1 MEIGVLIIVIF
12 VLLNAAS
19 KSPTV
24 RGKIGEFRV
33 SRLLKKDLNPS
44 VYRVLGDVTVPS
56 INGTTQIDHVV
67 VSPFGIFVIETKN
80 YNGWIFGN
88 VHDAN
93 WTQTIYKNKSRFQN
107 PIRQNYAH
115 VKALETIT
123 GLEES
128 VFHSMVVFT
137 GSAEFKTPIPDEVCG
152 LADLLQR
159 IKLKGRH
166 VLSPAQ
172 LVEASSAIQK
182 GRLQPGFMTDS
193 SHINSLGE
201 RFENAAKQDMSR
213 GVSQGIGQI
222 VFVAATKLLAVAAVI
237 VVGILL
243 VSFVKSAF
251 TNLSV
256 LKTQPSVRQSNSPLP
271 VTKRSSHNEIEPSA
285 WRQEQQVITKQLE
298 LEKDLLC
305 GYSIDTNR
313 CACYDRKGNKIE
325 LVFER
330 CKELASGER

>member
-1 MEIGVLIIVIF
+1 MEIGVLIIIIF
-12 VLLNAAS
+12 VLLIAAS
-19 KSPTV
+19 KSPAV
-24 RGKIGEFRV
+24 KGKIGEFRV

-44 VYRVLGDVTVPS
+44 VYRVLGDVTIPS

-80 YNGWIFGN
+80 FTGWIFGN
-88 VHDAN
+88 ARDAN

-107 PIRQNYAH
+107 PIRQNYTH

-128 VFHSMVVFT
+128 VFHSMVIFT
-137 GSAEFKTPIPDEVCG
+137 GSAEFKTPVPDEVCG
-152 LADLLQR
+152 LADLVQR
-159 IKLKGRH
+159 INLKSRH

-172 LVEASSAIQK
+172 VVEASHAIQK

-201 RFENAAKQDMSR
+201 RFENVAKQGMSR
-213 GVSQGIGQI
+213 RASRGIRQI
-222 VFVAATKLLAVAAVI
+222 VFVVATKLLAVAVII

-243 VSFVKSAF
+243 VSFVKSTF

-256 LKTQPSVRQSNSPLP
+256 LKTQPSAQQSNSPLP
-271 VTKRSSHNEIEPSA
+271 VTKSSSHNEIKPST

-298 LEKDLLC
+298 FEKNLRC

-313 CACYDRKGNKIE
+313 CACYDRQNNKIE
-325 LVFER
+325 LVFEL
-330 CKELASGER
+330 CKELATGER